1 MVTKK
6 DVLAWLKSKDESLA
20 GCIYCG
26 MINRNQDKS
35 VGIYKRKNGRIQPLS
50 VSGLSGYGYT
60 AITLL
65 LRWTSNSTLCEE
77 KALALWDIL
86 QNANEPEQ
94 IGGHSCWIFA
104 RSEPVDLGKDEMNIY
119 ETIIDFDILFQK

>member
-6 DVLAWLKSKDESLA
+6 DVLTWLKSKDKSLA

-35 VGIYKRKNGRIQPLS
+35 VGIYKRKNGKIQPLS
-50 VSGLSGYGYT
+50 VSGLSDYGYT

-65 LRWTSNSTLCEE
+65 IRWTANATQCEE
-77 KALALWDIL
+77 KALALWEVL

-94 IGGHSCWIFA
+94 IGGHTCWIFA
-104 RSEPVDLGKDEMNIY
+104 RSEPVDLGKDELNIF
-119 ETIIDFDILFQK
+119 EAVIDFDILFQK

>member
-26 MINRNQDKS
+26 MINRNQERS
-35 VGIYKRKNGRIQPLS
+35 VGVYKRKNGKLQPLPIA
-50 VSGLSGYGYT
+50 GNAGYGYT

-65 LRWTSNSTLCEE
+65 IRWTKSSTQCEE
-77 KALALWDIL
+77 KALALWEIL
-86 QNANEPEQ
+86 QNTSEPEQ
-94 IGGHSCWIFA
+94 IGKHNCWIFA
-104 RSEPVDLGKDEMNIY
+104 RSEPIDLGKDELDIF
-119 ETIIDFDILFQK
+119 ESVIDFDILFKK